1 MAGERNKGL
10 NKRYCRC
17 WLFRDTLNN
26 AMLSEAKDR
35 VLRSDSFKSLK
46 SSGTTRSFAALTK
59 TVLTIS
65 ALPRIKPFPIPML
78 LNDRY
83 IGLMSGTSVDGV
95 DAVLADFSNG
105 NVRTLGHVHVPF
117 TPELRAQLQALMQS
131 GEDEIERAGDASVAL
146 AQAYADAVAQL
157 LQTSHLAATDVA
169 AIGAHGQT
177 IRHRPERGFTTQLNA
192 PAHLSELTAI
202 AVVADFR
209 SRDVAAGGQG
219 APLVPAFHAAV
230 FTGDAP
236 RAVVNIGGIANVT
249 LLPAKGAVE
258 PVRGFDTGP
267 GNTLLDAWCERHTG
281 KPFDESGAWAATG
294 RVDAPLLTRLM
305 ADPYFAQ
312 PAPKSTGRERFNVAW
327 LDAALLA
334 EGRSLAAVD
343 VQATLVALTAMT
355 INAALVAHG
364 VASCYVCGG
373 GVFNG
378 ALLRAILGAQSTA
391 ALGVAPMQVEALAF
405 AWLARQCFMSLTG
418 NVPAVT
424 GARGPRI
431 LGAVYAA

>member
-1 MAGERNKGL
+1 
-10 NKRYCRC
+10 
-17 WLFRDTLNN
+17 
-26 AMLSEAKDR
+26 
-35 VLRSDSFKSLK
+35 
-46 SSGTTRSFAALTK
+46 
-59 TVLTIS
+59 
-65 ALPRIKPFPIPML
+65 ML
-78 LNDRY
+78 LNNRY

-95 DAVLADFSNG
+95 DAVVADFSDDK
-105 NVRTLGHVHVPF
+105 VRTIGHVHAPF
-117 TPELRAQLQALMQS
+117 APSLRAQLQALMQS
-131 GEDEIERAGDASVAL
+131 GADEIERAGDASVLL
-146 AQAYADAVAQL
+146 AHAYADAVVQL
-157 LQTSHLAATDVA
+157 LKKANLAAKDIA

-177 IRHRPERGFTTQLNA
+177 IRHRPERGFTKQLNA
-192 PAHLSELTAI
+192 PAHLAELTGI

-219 APLVPAFHAAV
+219 APVVPAFHAAV
-230 FTGDAP
+230 FQGEEA

-249 LLPAKGAVE
+249 LLPARGSADS
-258 PVRGFDTGP
+258 VRGFDTGP

-281 KPFDESGAWAATG
+281 KAFDESGVWAASG
-294 RVDAPLLTRLM
+294 RVDAALLTRLM

-312 PAPKSTGRERFNVAW
+312 PAPKSTGRERFNAAW
-327 LDAALLA
+327 LDALLAA

-355 INAALVAHG
+355 INLTLTAHG

-378 ALLRAILGAQSTA
+378 ALLRGILGAQSTA

-405 AWLARQCFMSLTG
+405 AWLARQCFMSAPG

-424 GARGPRI
+424 GARGLRI
-431 LGAVYAA
+431 LGAVYPA